1 MATENPIM
9 PLCLHKKNINQLS
22 DDDIKYWLNLL
33 DNRISN
39 YTEKR
44 NELLEETKRRAV
56 ERAKFQSGDI
66 PSGAQMRKVFAKL
79 DEMNKAQRELFGEVA
94 VINHELLILKGKKRK

>member
-1 MATENPIM
+1 MNFS
-9 PLCLHKKNINQLS
+9 KKQ
-22 DDDIKYWLNLL
+22 
-33 DNRISN
+33 
-39 YTEKR
+39 
-44 NELLEETKRRAV
+44 NEEQQKG
-56 ERAKFQSGDI
+56 QSGDI